1 MKPTLNQIESFYWI
15 ARLGSFHAAAGHL
28 NISQPTISLRI
39 RELERALAVTL
50 FVRSARKVQVSP
62 QGAELLPQAERMI
75 LLAEEIGTK
84 RVLADPLRGRLRLG
98 APDTFALT
106 CMSDLLAMLKVRYPE
121 LNVALTIDNSTV
133 LSGMLNDRELD
144 VAVLVDPVVGAHVRS
159 EPIGAMKLVWVGSRQ
174 LQLPRRIV
182 RPEDL
187 VGHEIF
193 TNPEPSHLMM
203 LVRNWFASSGLRP
216 PRLSTCN
223 NLSVIL
229 KLTIAG
235 AGVSLLPR
243 AILPADIDADVL
255 SVLRPIPAPAE
266 AQLCAAYQIDKAGAS
281 VKAILDSVREVV
293 AHSRL
298 QPTSRA
304 QKVKIAAA

>member
-1 MKPTLNQIESFYWI
+1 
-15 ARLGSFHAAAGHL
+15 
-28 NISQPTISLRI
+28 
-39 RELERALAVTL
+39 
-50 FVRSARKVQVSP
+50 
-62 QGAELLPQAERMI
+62 
-75 LLAEEIGTK
+75 
-84 RVLADPLRGRLRLG
+84 VLADPLRGRLRLG

-106 CMSDLLAMLKVRYPE
+106 CMSDLLAVLKVRYPE

-174 LQLPRRIV
+174 LQLPRRMV

-193 TNPEPSHLMM
+193 TNPEPSHLMT

-229 KLTIAG
+229 KLTVAG

-266 AQLCAAYQIDKAGAS
+266 ARLCAAYQIDKAGAS

>member
-1 MKPTLNQIESFYWI
+1 MKTTLNQIESFYWI
-15 ARLGSFHAAAGHL
+15 TRLGSFHAAAEHL

-39 RELERALAVTL
+39 RELERALGVTL
-50 FVRSARKVQVSP
+50 FDRSGRKVRVSP
-62 QGAELLPQAERMI
+62 EGAGLLPQAEKMI
-75 LLAEEIGTK
+75 LLSEEIVAKQVT
-84 RVLADPLRGRLRLG
+84 DPLRGRLRLG

-106 CMSDLLAMLKVRYPE
+106 CMSDLLATLKLRYPE

-159 EPIGAMKLVWVGSRQ
+159 EAIGTMKFVWVGSKR
-174 LQLPRRIV
+174 LRLPRRVV
-182 RPEDL
+182 RPKDL

-193 TNPEPSHLMM
+193 TNPAPSHLMT
-203 LVRNWFASSGLRP
+203 LVRNWFASAGLKP
-216 PRLSTCN
+216 ARLSSCN

-229 KLTIAG
+229 KLTTAG

-243 AILPADIDADVL
+243 AILPDEIDSDVL

-266 AQLCAAYQIDKAGAS
+266 VRLCAAYQIDKAGAS
-281 VKAILDSVREVV
+281 VKAVLDGIREVV
-293 AHSRL
+293 AQSRL
-298 QPTSRA
+298 QFPPSASAKRTRPVA
-304 QKVKIAAA
+304 